1 VIVDISS
8 VVVYACGA
16 FLLWGENR
24 FCYRFL
30 CANRILQFTL
40 AAVIVANITI
50 GLAVTF
56 LDPGERGVPVR
67 LIFGLMILIPFFYG
81 AVAPFTRNRYAPVS
95 IIDVSA

>member
-1 VIVDISS
+1 VIVDVSS

-16 FLLWGENR
+16 FLLWCENR

-30 CANRILQFTL
+30 CANRILSFIM

-50 GLAVTF
+50 GLAITF
-56 LDPGERGVPVR
+56 VDPSEREVPVR

-81 AVAPFTRNRYAPVS
+81 AAAPFTRTRYAPIS

>member
-1 VIVDISS
+1 MIVDISS

-30 CANRILQFTL
+30 CANRILSFAL
-40 AAVIVANITI
+40 AAVIIANISV
-50 GLAVTF
+50 GLAITF
-56 LDPGERGVPVR
+56 LAPGEREIPVR

-95 IIDVSA
+95 IVDVSV

>member
-1 VIVDISS
+1 MIVDISS

-30 CANRILQFTL
+30 CANRILSFTL
-40 AAVIVANITI
+40 AAVIIANITI
-50 GLAVTF
+50 GLAITF
-56 LDPGERGVPVR
+56 LEPSEREIPVR